1 MFDFISNLFSRKNR
15 QLPVRTLETIKPACK
30 VCFIDD
36 KNFNRV
42 IDILKRDGWTNVSR
56 IKDVEA
62 FLNPKATNEESSNL
76 YENMYESFHALMTV
90 VDDIKKGQ

>member
-62 FLNPKATNEESSNL
+62 LEQQEIRDSHVLF
-76 YENMYESFHALMTV
+76 
-90 VDDIKKGQ
+90 VDIQGVGKKR

>member
-62 FLNPKATNEESSNL
+62 LEQQE
-76 YENMYESFHALMTV
+76 
-90 VDDIKKGQ
+90 I

>member
-1 MFDFISNLFSRKNR
+1 M
-15 QLPVRTLETIKPACK
+15 PVRTLETIKPACK

-62 FLNPKATNEESSNL
+62 LEQQEIRDSHVLF
-76 YENMYESFHALMTV
+76 
-90 VDDIKKGQ
+90 VDIQGLVRKWGLRMKGWG